1 MGFLGRGIG
10 TALLGPAGYVIGNQ
24 FDQENGGGAS
34 GPAPWNPITAKNT
47 TISPALAATMGS
59 IGTTAYKNIGSN
71 YAGAKTKLA
80 NDATARGMSGSKAT
94 APNSYAGQRLAT
106 TQGLDT
112 GNLESALGGQIGS
125 TAYQDTLQNRDY
137 QQQSSLAQQIADLN
151 RPSKLQQIFQGIGAV
166 GKPVATYA
174 GMAGRSGSGSPS
186 YGYSAPSGG
195 GSAYNINQ
203 PGPLD
208 LGYGGGY

>member
-1 MGFLGRGIG
+1 MGFLGRAIG
-10 TALLGPAGYVIGNQ
+10 TALMPGIGTVIGNQ

-47 TISPALAATMGS
+47 TISPDLAATMGT
-59 IGTTAYKNIGSN
+59 IGTTAYNNIGSN

-80 NDATARGMSGSKAT
+80 NDAAARGMSAT
-94 APNSYAGQRLAT
+94 RAVAPNSYAGQRLGT
-106 TQGLDT
+106 TQGLDV
-112 GNLESALGGQIGS
+112 GNLESSIGGQIGS
-125 TAYQDTLQNRDY
+125 TAYQNALQNRDY

-174 GMAGRSGSGSPS
+174 GMAGRGG
-186 YGYSAPSGG
+186 SGG
-195 GSAYNINQ
+195 GDSGGDPMAGAYGNV
-203 PGPLD
+203 
-208 LGYGGGY
+208 